1 MDLSIIIPAYNEEKR
16 IEKTIQNIVSYLS
29 KKFAD
34 NYEII
39 IVDDRSKDKTVEI
52 VKKLSRENEKIKIMV
67 NEENYGK
74 GYSVKKGM
82 LNAQGKYLLFSDADL
97 STPIEELDKLLFW
110 IEKGYDIAIGSRSL
124 KDSQVIVHQP
134 FYREMMGKIFNK
146 LVKIWCLSD
155 FVDTQCGF
163 KLFNKEVAKEI
174 FTQTKIN
181 RFAFDVEIL
190 YLAKRNGLRVKEI
203 PVRWI
208 NSPASRVNPIFDS
221 LKMLIDLLQIR
232 FLHL

>member
-163 KLFNKEVAKEI
+163 KLFNKEVAKKI

-181 RFAFDVEIL
+181 RFTFDVEIL

>member
-16 IEKTIQNIVSYLS
+16 IEKTIQNIVSYLA

-134 FYREMMGKIFNK
+134 FYREMMGKILNK

-181 RFAFDVEIL
+181 RFTFDVEIL

-221 LKMLIDLLQIR
+221 LKMLIDLLRIR

>member
-163 KLFNKEVAKEI
+163 KLFKKEVAKKI

-181 RFAFDVEIL
+181 RFTFDVEIL
-190 YLAKRNGLRVKEI
+190 YLAKRNGLRIKEI

>member
-16 IEKTIQNIVSYLS
+16 IEKTIQNIVSYLAE
-29 KKFAD
+29 KFAD

-163 KLFNKEVAKEI
+163 KLFNKEVAKKI

-221 LKMLIDLLQIR
+221 LKMLIDLLRIR

>member
-16 IEKTIQNIVSYLS
+16 IEKTIQNIVSYLA

-67 NEENYGK
+67 DEENYGK

-163 KLFNKEVAKEI
+163 KLFKKEVAKEI

-203 PVRWI
+203 PVCWI

-221 LKMLIDLLQIR
+221 LKMLIDLLRIR